1 MPRYATPRRFRPAD
15 ELTHPN
21 PSLSQAVKIAKER
34 LAEREEEKARAS
46 QLADEVKALKAR
58 LAEAESRAAR
68 PAKAAAAS
76 AGGKEDS
83 ALRQERDM
91 LFGILRCSACQ
102 LRFKEKIISKC
113 LHSGLWT
120 EPRAPLG
127 FALTPSFSQPSA
139 GNASR
144 RAWSRGRASARRAW
158 CRSRTAIS
166 GRSSEAPEETTPV
179 PAFSALARLVRLEF
193 GVRTSL
199 SGSTVCSGFKG
210 TIAPLHL
217 PQHKRAYRIVA

>member
-127 FALTPSFSQPSA
+127 FCADTLVFAAFCRECIETRMES
-139 GNASR
+139 
-144 RAWSRGRASARRAW
+144 
-158 CRSRTAIS
+158 RSRKCPTCMVPIS
-166 GRSSEAPEETTPV
+166 HSDIR
-179 PAFSALARLVRLEF
+179 
-193 GVRTSL
+193 
-199 SGSTVCSGFKG
+199 
-210 TIAPLHL
+210 PLF
-217 PQHKRAYRIVA
+217 